1 MLLLLLLAGRQELTV
16 DRPMLLPGVR
26 LVERP
31 GVLHFFDGRRVVSVR
46 GDEAGR
52 RAVREAIGV
61 TAGVGG
67 QPVDDARDLID
78 RLRLG
83 TDDGLQDGHHGDPVA
98 LAAAFASASVAGWVS
113 PLEAHEHLR
122 GTDVHVWDVPGGA
135 LLATLSESG
144 LRCAAFSGPDQLAAV
159 DPGRSVVVVAASD
172 EQPTRRLSEVN
183 AACIAHGLTWLP
195 VGAYDGAAIRVGPL
209 MIPGQTACADCLLR
223 RLAANVEYA
232 DVYPEIADAPAAPT
246 PPALRA
252 WSHSVAALILLRWV
266 ANHDVRLPGRLFTL
280 VPDDLQIRQGTVYRV
295 PRCGTCAA
303 PDFVTAAAPWD
314 IARDH

>member
-1 MLLLLLLAGRQELTV
+1 LLLLLLLAGRQELTV

-98 LAAAFASASVAGWVS
+98 LGASFASASVAGWVS

-122 GTDVHVWDVPGGA
+122 GTDVHVWDAPGGA
-135 LLATLSESG
+135 LLDTLSASG
-144 LRCAAFSGPDQLAAV
+144 LRCAAFYGPDQLAAV

-172 EQPTRRLSEVN
+172 EQPTQRLNAAN

-195 VGAYDGAAIRVGPL
+195 VGAYDGAAVRVGPL

-232 DVYPEIADAPAAPT
+232 EVYRDVAEAPAAPT

-295 PRCGTCAA
+295 PRCETCAA